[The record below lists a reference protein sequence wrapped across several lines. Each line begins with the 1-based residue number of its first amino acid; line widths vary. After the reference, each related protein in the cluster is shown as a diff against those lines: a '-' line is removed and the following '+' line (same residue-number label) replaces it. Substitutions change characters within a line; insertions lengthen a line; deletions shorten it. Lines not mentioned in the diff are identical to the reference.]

1 MSLQAPNEGDV
12 QLLTKM
18 LISPLTTD
26 ENYTLKLIT
35 DTNPIAKT
43 DTSAS
48 HTEATFTG
56 YAAKTLTR
64 AGWGTPTTTSNVTT
78 STYAQ
83 QSWSPTT
90 SQTVTGYMVLG
101 ATSGKVLWEEM
112 FAAARTL
119 NNGDTL
125 NLTPQIQL
133 A

>member
-1 MSLQAPNEGDV
+1 MSLLAPNEGDV

-18 LISPLTTD
+18 LQSALSVD
-26 ENYTLKLIT
+26 ENYTLKLYSNNVT
-35 DTNPIAKT
+35 PSKT
-43 DTSAS
+43 DTSATY
-48 HTEATFTG
+48 TEATFTG

-90 SQTVTGYMVLG
+90 SQTIYGYYVLG
-101 ATSGKVLWEEM
+101 ATSGKVLWAEL
-112 FAAARTL
+112 FAAARSL

-125 NLTPQIQL
+125 NLTPQMQL
-133 A
+133 N